1 MPSEPL
7 LANFFGSG
15 VSQSATNLMIAK
27 NDLIAPVG
35 LVPSYNFTP
44 TENNRSEQLALALI
58 LRWLRNQ
65 DQSTDSQFIIKP
77 FEQSLEFRFNK
88 WQRRYFSEIEIFQ
101 DDTLSTFPDPNLI

>member
-7 LANFFGSG
+7 TTNFFGSG
-15 VSQSATNLMIAK
+15 FTQTATNLIIVK

-35 LVPSYNFTP
+35 FVPSYNFTP
-44 TENNRSEQLALALI
+44 AINNRSEQLALALI

-65 DQSTDSQFIIKP
+65 DQSMDSQFILKP

-88 WQRRYFSEIEIFQ
+88 WQRRYSSEIEIFQ
-101 DDTLSTFPDPNLI
+101 DDTLSSFPDPNLI

>member
-15 VSQSATNLMIAK
+15 VSQSATNLIIVK

-44 TENNRSEQLALALI
+44 AENNRSEQLALALI